1 MEIKIQDLGSIPKNL
16 TEKEIKKLKKD
27 LHSMKKEMQ
36 IVSVSN
42 QEMKAFFENIY
53 EITTIINEEND
64 NDRMVN

>member
-1 MEIKIQDLGSIPKNL
+1 MAVDKDILKLK
-16 TEKEIKKLKKD
+16 KEIKELKKD
-27 LHSMKKEMQ
+27 LQSVKKEFQ

>member
-1 MEIKIQDLGSIPKNL
+1 MAVDKDILKLK
-16 TEKEIKKLKKD
+16 KEIKELKKD
-27 LHSMKKEMQ
+27 LQSIKKEYQ

-64 NDRMVN
+64 NDRMAN

>member
-1 MEIKIQDLGSIPKNL
+1 MAVDKDILKLK
-16 TEKEIKKLKKD
+16 KEIKDLKKD
-27 LHSMKKEMQ
+27 LQSIKKEMQ

-64 NDRMVN
+64 NDRMAN

>member
-1 MEIKIQDLGSIPKNL
+1 MAVDKYILKLK
-16 TEKEIKKLKKD
+16 KEIKELKKD
-27 LHSMKKEMQ
+27 LQSIKKEFQ

-64 NDRMVN
+64 NDRMAN

>member
-1 MEIKIQDLGSIPKNL
+1 MAVDKDILKLK
-16 TEKEIKKLKKD
+16 KEIKELKKD
-27 LHSMKKEMQ
+27 LQSIKKEFQ

-64 NDRMVN
+64 NDRMAD

>member
-1 MEIKIQDLGSIPKNL
+1 MAVDKDILKLK
-16 TEKEIKKLKKD
+16 KEIKELKKD
-27 LHSMKKEMQ
+27 LHSIKKEFQ

>member
-1 MEIKIQDLGSIPKNL
+1 MAVDKDILKIK
-16 TEKEIKKLKKD
+16 KEIKKLKKD
-27 LHSMKKEMQ
+27 LQSMKKEMQ

-64 NDRMVN
+64 NDRMAN

>member
-1 MEIKIQDLGSIPKNL
+1 MAVDKDILKLK
-16 TEKEIKKLKKD
+16 KEIKELKKD
-27 LHSMKKEMQ
+27 LQSVKIEFK

-64 NDRMVN
+64 NDRMAN

>member
-1 MEIKIQDLGSIPKNL
+1 MAVDKDILKLK
-16 TEKEIKKLKKD
+16 KEIKELKKD
-27 LHSMKKEMQ
+27 LQSIKKEMQ

-64 NDRMVN
+64 NDRMAN

>member
-1 MEIKIQDLGSIPKNL
+1 MAVDKDILKLK
-16 TEKEIKKLKKD
+16 KEIKELKKD
-27 LHSMKKEMQ
+27 LQSIKKEFQ

-64 NDRMVN
+64 NDRMAN